1 MASAAAVQSRID
13 EQRPAP
19 IERAVHTFTFSKKLA
34 TTEVQSIGIV
44 QLTSDEE
51 VMATK
56 RSANNPANM
65 AQNLVL
71 QALASVN
78 GKPVTLVDGST
89 ETAWNKFSP
98 KQRGLLIAAYAEL
111 HTPEDSDVED
121 FLKSQRVQVG

>member
-1 MASAAAVQSRID
+1 MSSAAAVQSRID

-19 IERAVHTFTFSKKLA
+19 RERPVHTFTFSKKLA
-34 TTEVQSIGIV
+34 TAEIQSIGLV

-56 RSANNPANM
+56 KAANNAANM

-71 QALASVN
+71 QSLAEVN
-78 GKPVTLVDGST
+78 GKSVTLADGST
-89 ETAWNKFSP
+89 DVAWKKLSP
-98 KQRGLLIAAYAEL
+98 KQRGLVLTAYAEL